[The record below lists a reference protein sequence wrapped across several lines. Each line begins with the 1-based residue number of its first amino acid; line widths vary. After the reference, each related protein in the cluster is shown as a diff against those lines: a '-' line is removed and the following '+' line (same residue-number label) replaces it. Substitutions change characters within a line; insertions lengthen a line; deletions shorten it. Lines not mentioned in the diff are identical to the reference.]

1 MSSNKKISVNRED
14 DGELLGFISQDKES
28 WDAQTIF
35 GYSIERTETKLAAEN
50 IVRARGLA
58 FLTGLWEYL
67 DRDDHKWHPC
77 ILKEVYE
84 HKVVIIRTTS
94 MGYQDPDDYKM
105 VTIKNPS
112 DVNLIKS

>member
-1 MSSNKKISVNRED
+1 MSASNKLPINRED
-14 DGELLGFISQDKES
+14 DGELLGYIAQDAS
-28 WDAQTIF
+28 GWDAQTIF
-35 GYSIERTETKLAAEN
+35 GYSIERVESRSDAER
-50 IVRARGLA
+50 IVRSRGLE

-67 DRDDHKWHPC
+67 DSDDRAWHTC

-84 HKVVIIRTTS
+84 HKVVVIRTGP